1 MRRMLAF
8 CFLIGVPSLLFAQS
22 PSKSSFVDAAVI
34 QHNGNTGTLTAN
46 FPRPLAQAV
55 EAISQEYGWTIDY
68 EDPPYHSPFDLV
80 DVWNFLF
87 DADTNAYWL
96 RPRSATKTETDANGR
111 QVVRFIDYP
120 RN

>member
-1 MRRMLAF
+1 MLAF

-80 DVWNFLF
+80 WNFLF